1 MSVGGMDLNLLI
13 TLRALLEEEN
23 VTHAGSRLGLS
34 QPSMSIALG
43 RLRRHYKDELLVRNG
58 RGYCLTPLARA
69 LLPSVTESL
78 RLVDGAFG
86 RTETFVPG
94 KSDRVFRLLL
104 SDYAVTVLIEPLLRR
119 VRDEAPMAGL
129 KLFPIP
135 PDMQETDRGLRDHD
149 LLIGP
154 LGFAFPGECEVL
166 FRDRWVCIVDP
177 ANPRLRDGWL
187 SLEDIDAL
195 PHAAAFLGH
204 SGLNPADRVLNE
216 LGVRRRVQVK
226 VAGLLPLPF
235 VVAGTDLVAI
245 VPERLARRVASMA
258 GVLVVEPPF
267 GQVDLIEAAWWHPA
281 RSADPAL
288 CWLRGVLK
296 DTAAGL
302 APVLSFPLMENS
314 QRVAVVTGG
323 AGGLGGAITARVRAD
338 GFRVAV
344 ADLDPGRG

>member
-1 MSVGGMDLNLLI
+1 VGGVDLNLLI

-23 VTHAGSRLGLS
+23 VTHAGARLGLS
-34 QPSMSIALG
+34 QPSMSIALA

-58 RGYCLTPLARA
+58 RDYCLTPLARA

-78 RLVDGAFG
+78 RLTDAAFG
-86 RTETFVPG
+86 RTETFTPG
-94 KSDRVFRLLL
+94 KSDQVFGLTL

-119 VRDEAPMAGL
+119 VHEQAPMVGL
-129 KLFPIP
+129 KLSPIP
-135 PDMQETDRGLRDHD
+135 PDMEGSDRGLRDHD

-154 LGFAFPGECEVL
+154 VGFAFPGESEVI

-187 SLEDIDAL
+187 SLEDIGAL
-195 PHAAAFLGH
+195 PHAAASFGH
-204 SGLNPADRVLNE
+204 TGLNPADRVLDE
-216 LGVRRRVQVK
+216 LGVRRRVQVT

-245 VPERLARRVASMA
+245 VPERLARRVASTA

-267 GQVDLIEAAWWHPA
+267 GHVDLIEAAWWHPT

-288 CWLRGVLK
+288 GWLRGVLR
-296 DTAAGL
+296 DTAACL
-302 APVLSFPLMENS
+302 AP
-314 QRVAVVTGG
+314 AVSW
-323 AGGLGGAITARVRAD
+323 R
-338 GFRVAV
+338 
-344 ADLDPGRG
+344 

>member
-1 MSVGGMDLNLLI
+1 MSVGGVDLNLLR

-43 RLRRHYKDELLVRNG
+43 RLRRHYKDELLARNG
-58 RGYCLTPLARA
+58 RDYCLTPLART

-78 RLVDGAFG
+78 RLTDAAFG

-94 KSDRVFRLLL
+94 KSDQVFSLTL
-104 SDYAVTVLIEPLLRR
+104 SDYAITVLIEPLLRR
-119 VRDEAPMAGL
+119 VQEQAPMVGL
-129 KLFPIP
+129 KLSPIP
-135 PDMQETDRGLRDHD
+135 PDMQGSDRGLRDHD

-154 LGFAFPGECEVL
+154 LGFAFPGESEVI

-187 SLEDIDAL
+187 SLEDIGAL
-195 PHAAAFLGH
+195 PHASASLGH
-204 SGLNPADRVLNE
+204 SGLNPADRVLDE
-216 LGVRRRVQVK
+216 LGVRRRVQVT
-226 VAGLLPLPF
+226 VVGWLPLPF

-245 VPERLARRVASMA
+245 VPERLARRVASTA

-267 GQVDLIEAAWWHPA
+267 GHLDLIEAAWWHPA

-288 CWLRGVLK
+288 GWLRSVLR
-296 DTAAGL
+296 DAAAGL
-302 APVLSFPLMENS
+302 APVTP
-314 QRVAVVTGG
+314 R
-323 AGGLGGAITARVRAD
+323 R
-338 GFRVAV
+338 
-344 ADLDPGRG
+344 

>member
-1 MSVGGMDLNLLI
+1 MSVGGVDLNLLI

-94 KSDRVFRLLL
+94 KCDQVFRLLL
-104 SDYAVTVLIEPLLRR
+104 SDYAVTVLIDPLLRR
-119 VRDEAPMAGL
+119 VREEAPMAGL
-129 KLFPIP
+129 KLSPIP
-135 PDMQETDRGLRDHD
+135 ADMQENDRG
-149 LLIGP
+149 
-154 LGFAFPGECEVL
+154 
-166 FRDRWVCIVDP
+166 
-177 ANPRLRDGWL
+177 LRDGWL
-187 SLEDIDAL
+187 SLDDIDAL

-204 SGLNPADRVLNE
+204 SGLNPADRVLDE

-267 GQVDLIEAAWWHPA
+267 GQVDLIEAVWWHPA
-281 RSADPAL
+281 RSADPRSAG
-288 CWLRGVLK
+288 CAACSRTPRPASLRCYRSRSWE
-296 DTAAGL
+296 TASGS
-302 APVLSFPLMENS
+302 PWSP
-314 QRVAVVTGG
+314 
-323 AGGLGGAITARVRAD
+323 AI
-338 GFRVAV
+338 
-344 ADLDPGRG
+344 PGCSRCRST

>member
-1 MSVGGMDLNLLI
+1 MSVGGADLNLLR

-43 RLRRHYKDELLVRNG
+43 RLRRHYKDELLARDG
-58 RGYCLTPLARA
+58 RGYCLTPLART
-69 LLPSVTESL
+69 LLPAVTESL
-78 RLVDGAFG
+78 RLADAAFG
-86 RTETFVPG
+86 RTEAFVPG
-94 KSDRVFRLLL
+94 KSDQVFSLTL

-119 VRDEAPMAGL
+119 VHEEAPMVGL
-129 KLFPIP
+129 KLSPIP
-135 PDMQETDRGLRDHD
+135 PDMQGSDRGLREND

-154 LGFAFPGECEVL
+154 LGFAFPGESEVI

-187 SLEDIDAL
+187 SLEDIGTL
-195 PHAAAFLGH
+195 PHAAASLGH
-204 SGLNPADRVLNE
+204 PGLNPADRVLDE
-216 LGVRRRVQVK
+216 LGVRRRVQVT
-226 VAGLLPLPF
+226 VTGWLPVPF

-245 VPERLARRVASMA
+245 VPERLARRVASTA

-267 GQVDLIEAAWWHPA
+267 GHLDLIEAVWWQPS

-288 CWLRGVLK
+288 GWLRSVLR

-302 APVLSFPLMENS
+302 AP
-314 QRVAVVTGG
+314 A
-323 AGGLGGAITARVRAD
+323 
-338 GFRVAV
+338 
-344 ADLDPGRG
+344 

>member
-1 MSVGGMDLNLLI
+1 MPVGGVDLNLLI

-23 VTHAGSRLGLS
+23 VTHAGARLGLS
-34 QPSMSIALG
+34 QPSMSIALA

-58 RGYCLTPLARA
+58 RDYCLTPLARA

-78 RLVDGAFG
+78 RLTDAAFG
-86 RTETFVPG
+86 RTETFTPG
-94 KSDRVFRLLL
+94 KSDQVFGLTL

-119 VRDEAPMAGL
+119 VHEQAPMVGL
-129 KLFPIP
+129 KLSPIP
-135 PDMQETDRGLRDHD
+135 PDMEGSDRGLRDHD

-154 LGFAFPGECEVL
+154 VGFAFPGESEVI

-187 SLEDIDAL
+187 SLEDIGAL
-195 PHAAAFLGH
+195 PHAAASFGH
-204 SGLNPADRVLNE
+204 TGLNPADRVLDE
-216 LGVRRRVQVK
+216 LGVRRRVQVT

-245 VPERLARRVASMA
+245 VPERLARRVASTA

-267 GQVDLIEAAWWHPA
+267 GHVDLIEAAWWHPT

-288 CWLRGVLK
+288 GWLRGVLR
-296 DTAAGL
+296 DTAACL
-302 APVLSFPLMENS
+302 AP
-314 QRVAVVTGG
+314 AVSW
-323 AGGLGGAITARVRAD
+323 R
-338 GFRVAV
+338 
-344 ADLDPGRG
+344 

>member
-1 MSVGGMDLNLLI
+1 MSVGGVDLNLLI

-43 RLRRHYKDELLVRNG
+43 RLRRHYKDELLVRKG

-69 LLPSVTESL
+69 LLPQVTESL
-78 RLVDGAFG
+78 RLVDAAFG
-86 RTETFVPG
+86 HADAFVPG
-94 KSDRVFRLLL
+94 KSEQVFRLLL

-119 VRDEAPMAGL
+119 VREEAPMVSL
-129 KLFPIP
+129 NLSPIP
-135 PDMQETDRGLRDHD
+135 PDMQESDRGLRDHD

-154 LGFAFPGECEVL
+154 VGFAFPGESEVI

-187 SLEDIDAL
+187 SLEDIGAL

-204 SGLNPADRVLNE
+204 SGLNPADRVLDE
-216 LGVRRRVQVK
+216 LGVRRRVQVT
-226 VAGLLPLPF
+226 VVGWLPLPF
-235 VVAGTDLVAI
+235 VVAGTNLVAI
-245 VPERLARRVASMA
+245 IPERLARRVASMA

-267 GQVDLIEAAWWHPA
+267 GQLDLIEAAWWHPA

-288 CWLRGVLK
+288 GWLRGVLK
-296 DTAAGL
+296 DTTAGL
-302 APVLSFPLMENS
+302 APVAP
-314 QRVAVVTGG
+314 
-323 AGGLGGAITARVRAD
+323 
-338 GFRVAV
+338 
-344 ADLDPGRG
+344 PC